1 MKYQLSKRCLEGRL
15 EGFKVSSWFLDIM
28 KLVESHLRL
37 ESRIQIPL
45 TKSGIQY
52 LQSGIDSLESKIQD
66 CLGFS
71 YMGQKINH
79 MGLSQS
85 LLNWLCRR

>member
-1 MKYQLSKRCLEGRL
+1 M
-15 EGFKVSSWFLDIM
+15 GFGIWNTAQGIRNPI
-28 KLVESHLRL
+28 LRL
-37 ESRIQIPL
+37 ESGIQIPL

-52 LQSGIDSLESKIQD
+52 LQSGTDSLESKIQD

-79 MGLSQS
+79 MGFSQS
-85 LLNWLCRR
+85 LLNWLCHR